1 MPRVMISNPRPD
13 TTVLPDQELSV
24 TGTASDRGWPEP
36 IAIDSAV
43 VRVDGGPPMDAKLT
57 GSPAGVDSVYAF
69 EAKVRAPSAQGPHR
83 IAVTA
88 VNDQGRSATESV
100 TVFVGPGPL
109 FTDFTGTATLVTS
122 STDPRLSTPPPGGMA
137 GALEFSFD
145 HTSARI
151 IRLDPVVVGPITG
164 IPLLTSITVTI
175 TRRPGEPAAAFDPNT
190 GAMTLPIGL
199 HFAYDKSVPGLL
211 GDSDV
216 DFGFPSGNPLTTGTA
231 TSPSGLLS
239 ATGAPRNA
247 TTGAI
252 TLVGASRFTGGAP
265 LGGLECT
272 LTIAGTFSNIP

>member
-1 MPRVMISNPRPD
+1 MTKVMISNPRPD

-57 GSPAGVDSVYAF
+57 GSPAGEESVYTF

-100 TVFVGPGPL
+100 TVFVGAGPL
-109 FTDFTGTATLVTS
+109 FTEFAGTATLVTS
-122 STDPRLSTPPPGGMA
+122 STDPRLAMPPSGSMA

-145 HTSARI
+145 HTTARI
-151 IRLDPVVVGPITG
+151 TRLDDVPVGPIPG
-164 IPLLTSITVTI
+164 IPLLGSLMVTI
-175 TRRPGEPAAAFDPNT
+175 SRTPGEPAAAFDPGT
-190 GAMTLPIGL
+190 GAMTLPIAL
-199 HFAYDKSVPGLL
+199 HFAYDKTVPGLL
-211 GDSDV
+211 EDSDV
-216 DFGFPSGNPLTTGTA
+216 DFGFRTGNPLTTGTA

-239 ATGAPRNA
+239 ATGTPRNA

-252 TLVGASRFTGGAP
+252 TLVGASRFTGGPP
-265 LGGLECT
+265 LAGLECT
-272 LTIAGTFSNIP
+272 LTVAATFSTIP